1 MKRWLYFAYAMLVLC
16 ACNLDFSG
24 SAPVVNP
31 LSQTPPPPTDTPIV
45 TPTPSATP
53 TPCPASVGAP
63 YTVQRGDT
71 LSSIAKLFEVPLEA
85 LIANNCLEN
94 PNRLQVGQE
103 ILIPGITPDPSA
115 APTPTRGVRG

>member
-16 ACNLDFSG
+16 ACNLDFNG

-45 TPTPSATP
+45 TLTPTATP
-53 TPCPASVGAP
+53 TPCPTSVGAP

-71 LSSIAKLFEVPLEA
+71 LSSIAKLFEVTLEA

-103 ILIPGITPDPSA
+103 ILIPGITPDPRA

>member
-1 MKRWLYFAYAMLVLC
+1 
-16 ACNLDFSG
+16 
-24 SAPVVNP
+24 VN
-31 LSQTPPPPTDTPIV
+31 
-45 TPTPSATP
+45 
-53 TPCPASVGAP
+53 
-63 YTVQRGDT
+63 
-71 LSSIAKLFEVPLEA
+71 LEA